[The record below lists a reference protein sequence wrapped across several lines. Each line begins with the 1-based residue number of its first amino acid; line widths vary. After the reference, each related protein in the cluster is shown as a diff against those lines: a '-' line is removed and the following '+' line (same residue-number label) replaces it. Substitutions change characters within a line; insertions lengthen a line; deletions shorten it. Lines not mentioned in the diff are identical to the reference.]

1 MEFRKPTSPATQG
14 IQPGADKVKCQGSG
28 GGGVRVG
35 EVESPAKVVM
45 AAVRVKRRAR
55 ETGRGM
61 MKSVEDSVREGMV
74 REGRI

>member
-55 ETGRGM
+55 ETGR
-61 MKSVEDSVREGMV
+61 VIIRV